1 MNFLTK
7 YDEVMHMKNIKDIYH
22 EFVEET
28 RLPVDWDEQL
38 SDALKSYKPEELQR
52 AEGRKETSGSAVY
65 FFT

>member
-1 MNFLTK
+1 
-7 YDEVMHMKNIKDIYH
+7 MKNIKDIYH

-65 FFT
+65 FSIWK